1 MHEFSL
7 AAALV
12 EQLQRIAD
20 EQHARRIVEVEVHC
34 GVMQQVVNEALEVA
48 FAAASAETPAA
59 GARLKIVTD
68 ELVVRCRA
76 CGNSFAAA
84 IDNYACPQCRTADVE
99 VVAGRDVVL
108 QSVICDV

>member
-20 EQHARRIVEVEVHC
+20 ERHVRRIVEVEVHC
-34 GVMQQVVNEALEVA
+34 GVMQQVVSESLAMAFEAV
-48 FAAASAETPAA
+48 SADTPAA
-59 GARLKIVTD
+59 GARLKIVVE

-76 CGNSFAAA
+76 CGSSFAAA
-84 IDNYACPQCRTADVE
+84 IDNYLCPQCQTADVE
-99 VVAGRDVVL
+99 VIAGRDVVL
-108 QSVICDV
+108 QSVVCEL